1 MLFSSMTFVFLFL
14 PIVCAVY
21 FLVRKD
27 LRNYVLL
34 LASVLFYAWGEPRYL
49 AIMILTILINYLGAL
64 GVARLDTENT
74 QQYRKMLLGGVI
86 VLNLGFLFYFK
97 YFNFFVDNLNAAFTS
112 NFDVINVVMP
122 IGISFYTFQAISYVI
137 DVYRREVPVQ
147 KDVYKLALYICLFPQ
162 LIAGPIV
169 KYYTVADQIESRTLT
184 FDKVSYGVKRFIIG
198 LAKKML
204 LANTMGAVAD
214 SIFNQPVTAFDTPT
228 AWLGAVAY
236 SLQLFYDFSGYSDMA
251 IGLGSMFGFKF
262 LENFNYPY
270 ISKSITEFWRRW
282 HISLSTW
289 FKEYLYI
296 PLGGNRVAPWRMYA
310 NLFIVFLATGIWHG
324 ASWTFIVWG
333 LFHGA
338 FIIFEKATGWH
349 KKEGGLWLGACQHL
363 YCILA
368 FVIGWVFFRADNLPY
383 ALDYLKNM
391 FGLIQSYNI
400 AYTAAYY
407 VDNIKIISLAAAL
420 LCAMPLFTKML
431 QVNDKHKIAKSLI
444 NIWLMLLFILSASS
458 IASSTYNPFIYFRF

>member
-1 MLFSSMTFVFLFL
+1 MTFVFLFL

-97 YFNFFVDNLNAAFTS
+97 YFNFFVDNLNAVFTS

-169 KYYTVADQIESRTLT
+169 KYYTVADQIEGRTLT

-198 LAKKML
+198 LAKKCCWPIPW
-204 LANTMGAVAD
+204 AR
-214 SIFNQPVTAFDTPT
+214 
-228 AWLGAVAY
+228 
-236 SLQLFYDFSGYSDMA
+236 
-251 IGLGSMFGFKF
+251 
-262 LENFNYPY
+262 
-270 ISKSITEFWRRW
+270 WR
-282 HISLSTW
+282 T
-289 FKEYLYI
+289 
-296 PLGGNRVAPWRMYA
+296 
-310 NLFIVFLATGIWHG
+310 VFL
-324 ASWTFIVWG
+324 
-333 LFHGA
+333 
-338 FIIFEKATGWH
+338 
-349 KKEGGLWLGACQHL
+349 
-363 YCILA
+363 
-368 FVIGWVFFRADNLPY
+368 
-383 ALDYLKNM
+383 
-391 FGLIQSYNI
+391 
-400 AYTAAYY
+400 
-407 VDNIKIISLAAAL
+407 IS
-420 LCAMPLFTKML
+420 
-431 QVNDKHKIAKSLI
+431 
-444 NIWLMLLFILSASS
+444 
-458 IASSTYNPFIYFRF
+458 R